1 MKIIVCSLYV
11 FKYITEYLNTYDG
24 YISTIYDK
32 LFNYD
37 LNNCDELVIVQL
49 DIWKWLPDYIFKLP
63 LKISIINTEQLTCD
77 NHKNN
82 LINNIIELEKKCE
95 YKVIIYDYSKT
106 NCRIIEENG
115 FISCYHEYISTKE
128 ENDFL
133 KSLCTGNYEYDVGFV
148 GGLNDRRLFILNEL
162 KKLDIK
168 VLICEDWGRE
178 RDINLAKCKYILN
191 IHWNDEYKIFETIRC
206 NRLLQAGIKIIS
218 EDSIDMYENP
228 NLLKCV
234 YDNLIKFTEDLI
246 KNN

>member
-1 MKIIVCSLYV
+1 M
-11 FKYITEYLNTYDG
+11 G
-24 YISTIYDK
+24 
-32 LFNYD
+32 
-37 LNNCDELVIVQL
+37 
-49 DIWKWLPDYIFKLP
+49 
-63 LKISIINTEQLTCD
+63 
-77 NHKNN
+77 
-82 LINNIIELEKKCE
+82 
-95 YKVIIYDYSKT
+95 
-106 NCRIIEENG
+106 
-115 FISCYHEYISTKE
+115 
-128 ENDFL
+128 
-133 KSLCTGNYEYDVGFV
+133 
-148 GGLNDRRLFILNEL
+148 
-162 KKLDIK
+162 IK